1 MEANFSQSNRR
12 NAFNHTFSTQ
22 NQMIK
27 FISNFDY
34 NACMICKLPLSPSSV
49 FVRAR
54 RMMVK
59 ELNRT
64 VQSTVLFIGTSKL
77 LSIKA
82 DVTMKVT
89 SNLLTNSNL

>member
-1 MEANFSQSNRR
+1 MQ
-12 NAFNHTFSTQ
+12 TPTQ
-22 NQMIK
+22 
-27 FISNFDY
+27 
-34 NACMICKLPLSPSSV
+34 PELSVCSC
-49 FVRAR
+49 RKK
-54 RMMVK
+54 MVN

-64 VQSTVLFIGTSKL
+64 VQSTVLFIGTCKP

>member
-1 MEANFSQSNRR
+1 MQTPPQAE
-12 NAFNHTFSTQ
+12 
-22 NQMIK
+22 
-27 FISNFDY
+27 
-34 NACMICKLPLSPSSV
+34 LSVCSC
-49 FVRAR
+49 
-54 RMMVK
+54 RMKMVK